1 MNFGYPGENV
11 HLENHGVS
19 EESFWPSF
27 TDIMMVIVMV
37 FLLVTVAVI
46 LNNWSLIA
54 DLKNSISAQQI
65 ASSLA
70 ENRQEKNMILESR
83 LTFLEKQL
91 EMLNSKY
98 EGEKKALLDTK
109 QQLSVK
115 ETSLSSLEKKLDEL
129 SLKLENKE
137 ILLVNTKKELSKSNI
152 INAEKVAA
160 IASLQAD
167 IENITSQKN
176 TLEALT
182 ANQKEKIEEA
192 LKLKLALLQN
202 IEDGITKI
210 AVLEKELDLRQSTIV
225 TLQDKQKIKVSEVAQ
240 LQAILDETL
249 KEKEDLTIVNTTQKD
264 TIRREVNMSKGLQ
277 KELENQNLMLVASQT
292 KEKQKSDKIN
302 QLTERL
308 RKESLTLADLQANLN
323 KTKQNLVSL
332 QSEYDEAQ
340 DDLKNEALTTK
351 EALAELQVIKKAQ
364 LEKNK
369 KLSSVTQ
376 ALREAESEK
385 QRIIVAMN
393 DKIIESGK
401 KRDQLEAT
409 LLDVK
414 EKLTKSDELK
424 AQGHSQLLS
433 LQGEYNTLDAKYQK
447 LLRPARSSKGKYVVS
462 VSYRKRGKNR
472 QIKIKTSPNGSY
484 KSVGK
489 AELHKLLSSLKKKY
503 KDDLYL
509 KIIIPAKSG
518 LSYNE
523 AWKFTNELQKKYDY
537 YQ

>member
-91 EMLNSKY
+91 ETLNSKY

-225 TLQDKQKIKVSEVAQ
+225 TLQDKQKIKVSEAAQ

-351 EALAELQVIKKAQ
+351 EALAELQAIKKAQ

>member
-91 EMLNSKY
+91 ETLNSKY

-225 TLQDKQKIKVSEVAQ
+225 TLQDKQKIKVSEAAQ

>member
-225 TLQDKQKIKVSEVAQ
+225 TLQDKQKIKVSEAAQ

-351 EALAELQVIKKAQ
+351 EALAELQAIKKAQ